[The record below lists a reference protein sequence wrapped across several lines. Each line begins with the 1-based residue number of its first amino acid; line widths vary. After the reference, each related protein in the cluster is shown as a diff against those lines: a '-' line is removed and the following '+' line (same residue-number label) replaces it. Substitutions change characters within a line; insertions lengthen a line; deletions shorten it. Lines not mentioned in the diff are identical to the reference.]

1 MNTSTALYRESVRHS
16 DLDAVRDIVRSTG
29 YFSEEEID
37 VACELVSERLLR
49 GEKSGYHFLF
59 VESSGQVTAYSC
71 FGRIP
76 GTACSYDLYW
86 IVVRNDFRS
95 QGIGKKLLKKTEN
108 RVVGMGGC
116 RIYIETSSR
125 ILYESTRQFYLRC
138 GYITAAILEDF
149 YAPSDDKIIYMK
161 TLRRQSQITELPVR
175 PAQRG
180 KPAL

>member
-1 MNTSTALYRESVRHS
+1 MNASTALYRESIRYS

-59 VESSGQVTAYSC
+59 VECSGQVTAYSC

-86 IVVRNDFRS
+86 IAVRNDCRG
-95 QGIGKKLLKKTEN
+95 QGIGKQLLEKTEK
-108 RVVGMGGC
+108 RVDQMGGC

-125 ILYESTRQFYLRC
+125 ILYEPTRQFYLRC
-138 GYITAAILEDF
+138 GYKTAAILDDF
-149 YAPSDDKIIYMK
+149 YAPGDHKIVYLK
-161 TLRRQSQITELPVR
+161 TLIGSKDSRLTQPSGETRYHDT
-175 PAQRG
+175 
-180 KPAL
+180 